1 MADNNKQNKTSRFV
15 SESQGLQD
23 ENQQQQ
29 NQNSQGNLNSVKDYL
44 KSIDQTTKQILQK
57 ANGFSQ
63 SSARD
68 QFGQKKG
75 YFGDQYAQNAGSR
88 KIVPT

>member
-23 ENQQQQ
+23 ENPNQQQQ

-44 KSIDQTTKQILQK
+44 
-57 ANGFSQ
+57 
-63 SSARD
+63 
-68 QFGQKKG
+68 
-75 YFGDQYAQNAGSR
+75 
-88 KIVPT
+88 